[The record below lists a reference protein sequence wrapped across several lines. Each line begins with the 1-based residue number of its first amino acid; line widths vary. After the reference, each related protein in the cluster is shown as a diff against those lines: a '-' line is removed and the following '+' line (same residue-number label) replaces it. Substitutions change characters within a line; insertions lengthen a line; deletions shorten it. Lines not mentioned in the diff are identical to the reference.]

1 LWRSAKELELKSLI
15 ITVGAAVALV
25 AVVTSYSPAEPVVPV
40 GQFKQAAIAT
50 KRIVVN
56 AGYRCDRITFF
67 ARSSI
72 TGTLH
77 LSCNENQYSYDVYD
91 AGGSYVV
98 EVVR

>member
-1 LWRSAKELELKSLI
+1 MKARISILSAI
-15 ITVGAAVALV
+15 AATLV
-25 AVVTSYSPAEPVVPV
+25 ACSPAEPVVPA
-40 GQFKQAAIAT
+40 GDLKQAAIAT
-50 KRIVVN
+50 KKIVVN
-56 AGYRCDRITFF
+56 AGHRCDRITFF

-77 LSCNENQYSYDVYD
+77 LSCNENLYSYDVYD